1 MVDEAAVGSL
11 CCRSGENC
19 AVFRALADSNKNV
32 RAGNG
37 DGLVLVINGSKLAAC
52 VAHGDAAHKLD
63 AGDLAA
69 LAEDGLGRPGIVD
82 NNAVGEACVL
92 LIGNGGHLFVLLKAV
107 HVDAALGQTAC
118 CTGNVDSRVAAADDD
133 DVAA

>member
-11 CCRSGENC
+11 CCRSGENR
-19 AVFRALADSNKNV
+19 AVLGALADSNKNV

-37 DGLVLVINGSKLAAC
+37 DGLVLVINGSELAVC
-52 VAHGDAAHKLD
+52 VAYGDAAHKLD

-69 LAEDGLGRPGIVD
+69 LAEDGLGCPGVVD
-82 NNAVGEACVL
+82 NNTVGEACVL
-92 LIGNGGHLFVLLKAV
+92 LIGNCGHLFVKAV